1 MASGIENNSDAWS
14 TTFSIMSLL
23 SPSVFIE
30 NRKDMLAIT
39 LNTIQKNHHRLKSEL
54 VAKEKAIADG
64 ETNDQR
70 QQLISLAYI
79 IVFII
84 SGFLILKWIYRAN
97 YNARQLGASGMKFTP
112 GSNDNYLYVQKIF
125 HPLCKCVEIFKS
137 FSRLTHI
144 HPSFCS

>member
-97 YNARQLGASGMKFTP
+97 YNARQLGYEFVK
-112 GSNDNYLYVQKIF
+112 
-125 HPLCKCVEIFKS
+125 PLCVHWKS
-137 FSRLTHI
+137 KRYVSNYTRYNQKKPPPPQI
-144 HPSFCS
+144 